1 MAPDQI
7 DESFVP
13 RPRST
18 VATAELD
25 GEAVIYSEETQ
36 SMHLLNPT
44 ATVVWACFDGSG
56 PLSELIAD
64 LSEAF
69 GVEQDVIRRDVLD
82 LAREVGSKGLLEGVA
97 ATPPENGDGGH
108 GHDHDHDEHD
118 HDDHDHGGHA

>member
-1 MAPDQI
+1 RTIPVTDAIAPDQI

-56 PLSELIAD
+56 PLGELITDLAD
-64 LSEAF
+64 AF
-69 GVEQDVIRRDVLD
+69 GVDEDLIRGDVLD
-82 LAREVGSKGLLEGVA
+82 LARVVGGKGLLEGV
-97 ATPPENGDGGH
+97 
-108 GHDHDHDEHD
+108 
-118 HDDHDHGGHA
+118 